1 VVGIVEKQNVLVLI
15 CLGRDQDLMQQNID
29 MRSALKRRVLI
40 FGYVTQP
47 RRWMESKPYL
57 IAMQSTM
64 WKGNYSSPLLVLLV
78 VKIVSFLIRLKK
90 KNSTNYGIASV

>member
-1 VVGIVEKQNVLVLI
+1 MVGIVDTQNVLVLI

-29 MRSALKRRVLI
+29 VGSALKRRVLT

-47 RRWMESKPYL
+47 RRPMESKPYS
-57 IAMQSTM
+57 IAMRSTM

-78 VKIVSFLIRLKK
+78 EEIVPFLI
-90 KNSTNYGIASV
+90 